1 MTQITIDTKEIERN
15 AKIKNLSD
23 KLLRMRALLIVQKQK
38 LKYIDASVQK
48 YFVERELA
56 SYDNFVNEIEL
67 EFNMCKYLL
76 KHLEKEN

>member
-67 EFNMCKYLL
+67 KFNMCKYLL